1 MRMAALF
8 IATLGVLA
16 GPALAQATPGQAV
29 RPAASHR
36 KPAHHA
42 YSQSYLQSRSHR
54 GNSPVDV
61 GPFTP
66 EANRAYQ
73 GGGVVL
79 QGEPGAPAPTPQ
91 ATPRG
96 QMPLNSVPPKQ

>member
-8 IATLGVLA
+8 VATLAVLA
-16 GPALAQATPGQAV
+16 GPVLAQTPPERAA
-29 RPAASHR
+29 RPAAPHR
-36 KPAHHA
+36 KPMHHV
-42 YSQSYLQSRSHR
+42 SPQSRGHT
-54 GNSPVDV
+54 GTSPVDV

-79 QGEPGAPAPTPQ
+79 QGAPGAPAPTPQ
-91 ATPRG
+91 ATPPGQTPRG
-96 QMPLNSVPPKQ
+96 SVPPLQ

>member
-8 IATLGVLA
+8 IAILAVPAGPVLA
-16 GPALAQATPGQAV
+16 QTTPERV
-29 RPAASHR
+29 ERPAAPHR
-36 KPAHHA
+36 KPM
-42 YSQSYLQSRSHR
+42 HR
-54 GNSPVDV
+54 VNPTPRGQRGTSPVDV

-79 QGEPGAPAPTPQ
+79 QGAPGAPAPTPQ
-91 ATPRG
+91 ATPPG
-96 QMPLNSVPPKQ
+96 QMPLNSVPPLQ

>member
-1 MRMAALF
+1 MAALF
-8 IATLGVLA
+8 IATLAVLA
-16 GPALAQATPGQAV
+16 GPALAQTTPGQAM

-36 KPAHHA
+36 RPAHHA
-42 YSQSYLQSRSHR
+42 YSQARGHR
-54 GNSPVDV
+54 GSSPVDV

-96 QMPLNSVPPKQ
+96 QMPLNSVPPMQ